1 MRRVHLGGPLACRQV
16 EDCMPQRT
24 SAPPDTTPY
33 WSDSASLSTF
43 PKVQRDQ
50 AVDVVV
56 VGGGITGLTAAY
68 LLTKAG
74 KSVALLER
82 ERCAQI
88 DTGHTSAH
96 LTMVTDERLVTL
108 VKRFGRD
115 HAQAMWDAGLAA
127 ISQIDSIIREH
138 RIDCAFEWVDAYLH
152 APPGSVE
159 RSETVTFEEEAML
172 AADLGFDATFV
183 HEVPFVLRPGIRFD
197 GQARFHPRRYLAG
210 LGRAIRKAGGH
221 I

>member
-82 ERCAQI
+82 ERCAHV

-96 LTMVTDERLVTL
+96 LTMVTDERLVDL
-108 VKRFGRD
+108 VERFGRD
-115 HAQAMWDAGLAA
+115 HAQAVWDAGLAS

-138 RIDCAFEWVDAYLH
+138 QIDCAFEWVEGYLH
-152 APPGSVE
+152 APLRGAG
-159 RSETVTFEEEAML
+159 RGETDGFEGEASL
-172 AADLGFDATFV
+172 ASDLGFDATFI
-183 HEVPFVLRPGIRFD
+183 ESVPLVSGAGIRFD
-197 GQARFHPRRYLAG
+197 GQARFHPRKYLAG
-210 LGRAIRKAGGH
+210 LVRAVR
-221 I
+221 